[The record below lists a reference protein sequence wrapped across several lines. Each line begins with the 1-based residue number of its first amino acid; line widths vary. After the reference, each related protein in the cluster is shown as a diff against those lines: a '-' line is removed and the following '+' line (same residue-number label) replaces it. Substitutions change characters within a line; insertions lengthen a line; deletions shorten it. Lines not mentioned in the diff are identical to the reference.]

1 LIRFY
6 GDNNMKRRMLQVV
19 FLLTLVGSIHK
30 SNGYGRGAPDTTCS
44 SMMPR
49 VSVKHINEEIVYL

>member
-1 LIRFY
+1 
-6 GDNNMKRRMLQVV
+6 MLQVV